1 MFICKLNLNFYS
13 NFTFSLYLAFL
24 LILQTSVHYLFFL
37 LDLLGINFINYKI
50 KIATIWELN
59 KHTHSQC
66 MFLSWL
72 VYILLSNLGMYV
84 WAEAVAH

>member
-37 LDLLGINFINYKI
+37 LDLLGKATKTTSVI
-50 KIATIWELN
+50 KAQ
-59 KHTHSQC
+59 HS
-66 MFLSWL
+66 
-72 VYILLSNLGMYV
+72 
-84 WAEAVAH
+84 E